1 MKSGSIL
8 FNINR
13 WPIWRHTIKVWGVK
27 LHTPS
32 LDRFLYLFL
41 HRLGVMGKTD
51 KMFFLKSINKGMH
64 VVDVGANIGLYSLF
78 MARCVGP
85 EGRVYA
91 FEPEAAMATSLR
103 QSLVL
108 NEIYWTEVYPV
119 AVGAKSGTGKLEY
132 HVLNHGDTWMSI
144 NSSPKVIDPDAIPI
158 VSLQD
163 TLRGKKI
170 DLIKIDVQGW
180 EDGVIEGAAQ
190 LLETNPNLKI
200 YFEFMPEVMI
210 RAGRSVKRLKEIL
223 TTLDLR
229 VDSLSPK
236 GNQNDIDIEVLAE
249 TMTSGAYL
257 NLLASKRVKSS

>member
-85 EGRVYA
+85 EGRV
-91 FEPEAAMATSLR
+91 
-103 QSLVL
+103 
-108 NEIYWTEVYPV
+108 
-119 AVGAKSGTGKLEY
+119 
-132 HVLNHGDTWMSI
+132 
-144 NSSPKVIDPDAIPI
+144 
-158 VSLQD
+158 
-163 TLRGKKI
+163 
-170 DLIKIDVQGW
+170 
-180 EDGVIEGAAQ
+180 
-190 LLETNPNLKI
+190 
-200 YFEFMPEVMI
+200 
-210 RAGRSVKRLKEIL
+210 
-223 TTLDLR
+223 
-229 VDSLSPK
+229 
-236 GNQNDIDIEVLAE
+236 
-249 TMTSGAYL
+249 
-257 NLLASKRVKSS
+257 